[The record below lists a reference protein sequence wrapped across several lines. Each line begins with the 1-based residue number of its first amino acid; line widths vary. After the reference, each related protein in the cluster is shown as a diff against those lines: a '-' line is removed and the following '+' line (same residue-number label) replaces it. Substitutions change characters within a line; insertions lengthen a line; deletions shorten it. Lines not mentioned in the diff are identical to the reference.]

1 MRDWVIGLGLGRR
14 KERCRWK
21 VGFNFELRFGN
32 EEKDRGRGYKRE
44 IWWRVKRE
52 DGELVLILG

>member
-44 IWWRVKRE
+44 IWWRGKRRME
-52 DGELVLILG
+52 NWF